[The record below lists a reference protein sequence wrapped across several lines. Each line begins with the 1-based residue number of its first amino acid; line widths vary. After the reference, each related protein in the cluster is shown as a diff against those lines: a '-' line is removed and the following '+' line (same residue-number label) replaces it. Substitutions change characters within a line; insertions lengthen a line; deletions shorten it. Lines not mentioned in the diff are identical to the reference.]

1 MDNITDFFVS
11 IISQSNNIE
20 IAASEFRR
28 AMADDENLRR
38 EYRIYCRENGVA
50 ERRGFLDFCEAYL
63 EEQNG
68 VWDSLNN
75 YDDIE

>member
-1 MDNITDFFVS
+1 
-11 IISQSNNIE
+11 
-20 IAASEFRR
+20 
-28 AMADDENLRR
+28 MADDENLRR